1 MVREQLSWVGSQKT
15 FVDEI
20 SVCQVGRV
28 YAGRFGGCSTA
39 GQNKNEDGC
48 LIWNG
53 DDWELGMV
61 LDAHKTAQSADLILK
76 EFEMQRPVIEAVI
89 EKEVGKA
96 IGELQQ
102 LIVSIFQEETFKKK
116 CRNVEGETA
125 CLLVIRKAK
134 YVWWFSVGDCVLY
147 LLHPELEA
155 LGETVQNHRSFYE
168 WIGEVNTFE
177 AEVPCYSTGTK
188 ELRQGKNRLL
198 LTTDGLIECPDA
210 NFHFPSEVIAQIKD
224 KSVRSGI
231 QQLLTVIS
239 GKSVRDS
246 TTILSWEIEVEE
258 EATVPS
264 DA

>member
-1 MVREQLSWVGSQKT
+1 MVREQISWVGSQKA

-20 SVCQVGRV
+20 DVRQIGRIYV
-28 YAGRFGGCSTA
+28 GRFGGCSTA
-39 GQNKNEDGC
+39 GQYKNEDGC
-48 LIWNG
+48 LIWIGN
-53 DDWELGMV
+53 DWDVGMV

-76 EFEMQRPVIEAVI
+76 EFDKNRGKIEAVL

-96 IGELQQ
+96 IGELQP

-116 CRNVEGETA
+116 CRNAEGETA
-125 CLLVIRKAK
+125 CLLVIRKEK

-155 LGETVQNHRSFYE
+155 LGESVQNHRSFYE
-168 WIGEVNTFE
+168 WIGEVNTFD
-177 AEVPCYSTGTK
+177 AKVPCYSTGTK
-188 ELRQGKNRLL
+188 ELRQGKNRFL

-210 NFHFPSEVIAQIKD
+210 NFQFPSEVVARMHG

-231 QQLLTVIS
+231 QQLLTEIREK
-239 GKSVRDS
+239 GVRDS

-258 EATVPS
+258 EATLPS
-264 DA
+264 DG

>member
-53 DDWELGMV
+53 SDWDVAMV

-76 EFEMQRPVIEAVI
+76 EFERQRPEIEAVL

-96 IGELQQ
+96 IGELQH

-116 CRNVEGETA
+116 CRNVVGETA

-134 YVWWFSVGDCVLY
+134 YVWWFSVGDCVLF

-155 LGETVQNHRSFYE
+155 LGESVQNHRSFYE

-188 ELRQGKNRLL
+188 ELRQGKNRFL

-210 NFHFPSEVIAQIKD
+210 NFHFPSEVVAQIRD
-224 KSVRSGI
+224 KSVRSGL
-231 QQLLTVIS
+231 QKLLTEIN

-246 TTILSWEIEVEE
+246 TTILSWEIEVEKA
-258 EATVPS
+258 ATMPS